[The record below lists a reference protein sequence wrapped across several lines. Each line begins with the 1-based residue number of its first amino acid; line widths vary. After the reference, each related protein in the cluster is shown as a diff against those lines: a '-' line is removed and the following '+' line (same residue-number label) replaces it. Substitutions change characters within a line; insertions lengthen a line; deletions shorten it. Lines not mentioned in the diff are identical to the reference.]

1 MNVIFVTFSKKE
13 NSTAQPTV
21 TGITPVSMQLKA
33 PCTERS
39 PLLESASYFTENY
52 CFIPTWNRYYFIRNK
67 TYINGAWTYE
77 LECDYLATWKTQIG
91 STSMF
96 VLRSSAS
103 FDGTLIDSMYPLQST
118 NVVYDYEFGTQ
129 KMFSQGVYVIS
140 VLGNNANN
148 GGQVLYQ
155 MSPDDFQSVLNELL
169 LSADGLSWG
178 DIPQGA
184 KLSVMNP
191 IQYITSCR
199 WYPYPFNVLKDA
211 NDQDITVPIKAGLF
225 TSTTQV
231 NIVTGAT
238 TATVES
244 YTITQTGLTGGFH
257 KHPQSSTLGEN
268 LNLRPYSRYLM
279 ELGCFG
285 CLELDTSLL
294 ANCTAIQVNIY
305 ADQWTGIGKARVLG
319 RYTESGVQK
328 YKLLASVEAKYGVDI
343 PMSQS
348 AGINF
353 GDMVKTAIGAVSLG
367 LGLGDALTGMTAMGF
382 SMGTKGAIG
391 VSSGIASMETS
402 ITGIVTATSSVG
414 GLMNHGL
421 QKHLYCMFNTRIV
434 GDNTNNGR
442 PLCQMST
449 PATLGGFMRVQKG
462 VVALPCSDDEMT
474 VVNGT
479 LENGFYY
486 E

>member
-1 MNVIFVTFSKKE
+1 MNVSFYTFSKKE
-13 NSTAQPTV
+13 NSTARPTATV
-21 TGITPVSMQLKA
+21 TPVAMQLKER
-33 PCTERS
+33 CTVRS
-39 PLLESASYFTENY
+39 PLLESKDYHSENY
-52 CFIPTWNRYYFIRNK
+52 CYIQAWDRYYYIREK
-67 TYINGAWTYE
+67 TYINGAWTYR
-77 LECDYLATWKTQIG
+77 LECDYLATYKTEIG
-91 STSMF
+91 ATSMF
-96 VLRSSAS
+96 MLRSSTS

-118 NVVYDYEFGTQ
+118 NIVYDYEFGTQ

-155 MSPDDFQSVLNELL
+155 MSPDDFQSILNELL

-238 TATVES
+238 TASVES

-319 RYTESGVQK
+319 RYTENGVQK

-353 GDMVKTAIGAVSLG
+353 GDMVKTAIGAVSMG
-367 LGLGDALTGMTAMGF
+367 LGIGDALTGMTKAGF
-382 SMGTKGAIG
+382 MLGMKGSVGA
-391 VSSGIASMETS
+391 SSGIASMEQS
-402 ITGIVTATSSVG
+402 MTGVVTGTSSVG

-421 QKHLYCMFNTRIV
+421 KKHLYCIFNTRIV

-442 PLCQMST
+442 PLCQMNT
-449 PATLGGFMRVQKG
+449 PATIGGFMLVQKG
-462 VVALPCSDDEMT
+462 VVPISASDEEMEI
-474 VVNGT
+474 VNRT
-479 LENGFYY
+479 LESGFYY